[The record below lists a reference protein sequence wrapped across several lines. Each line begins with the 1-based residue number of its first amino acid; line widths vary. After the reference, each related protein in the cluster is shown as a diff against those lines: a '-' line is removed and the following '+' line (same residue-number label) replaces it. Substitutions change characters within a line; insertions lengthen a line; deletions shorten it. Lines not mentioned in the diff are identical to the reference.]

1 MCMTLSGSVSECV
14 WITAPLC
21 VCLLARLHGI
31 LAGMLKHADI
41 SRYGKESLYL
51 IPTIPWNRHDV
62 RVVVPALAEGQRSTV
77 DEVYCICGSMEV
89 GSENSIGDEIV
100 SEGGREREVER
111 Q

>member
-1 MCMTLSGSVSECV
+1 MAAS
-14 WITAPLC
+14 LC

-41 SRYGKESLYL
+41 SRYGKESLHL
-51 IPTIPWNRHDV
+51 IPTILWNRHDV

-77 DEVYCICGSMEV
+77 DEVYCICGDMEE

-100 SEGGREREVER
+100 SEGGREREREVER